1 MTTTAP
7 GDATGSPRGVLLC
20 DDNEMLLEALRE
32 VVQAQP
38 DLDVVGT
45 ASHAEQAIRLARRH
59 QPDLVV
65 LDVRFPG
72 GGHSVARAITR
83 CSPDSRIVAFS
94 AYDDKGSVEEM
105 LRAGVSEYVLKGVN
119 NREFL
124 AVLRRVVR
132 IPKRAFLRHP

>member
-7 GDATGSPRGVLLC
+7 GHATGSPLGVLLC

-38 DLDVVGT
+38 DMDVVGT
-45 ASHAEQAIRLARRH
+45 AFNAEQAIRLARRH

-72 GGHSVARAITR
+72 GGHSVAREIAR

-105 LRAGVSEYVLKGVN
+105 RRAGVSEYLLKGVT

-124 AVLRRVVR
+124 AVLRRVVST
-132 IPKRAFLRHP
+132 PEEAP

>member
-7 GDATGSPRGVLLC
+7 GHAMGSPLGVLLC

-38 DLDVVGT
+38 DMDVVGT
-45 ASHAEQAIRLARRH
+45 AFNAEQAIRLARRH

-72 GGHSVARAITR
+72 GGHSVAREIAR

-105 LRAGVSEYVLKGVN
+105 RRAGVSEYLLKGVT

-124 AVLRRVVR
+124 AVLRRVVST
-132 IPKRAFLRHP
+132 PEEAP